1 MPVCTNCRS
10 DVDED
15 ASVCPNCGAVF
26 EDSIDQQ
33 AGEYSTPS
41 TDLATNYI
49 FIAAIS
55 IVFLLLN
62 LWNTATARGAASLS
76 VSFSTQPLF
85 YTVLLAGIGLW
96 TTTVIGLKRRTT
108 QSVQAASY
116 ALNTITLI
124 SLVGFVTYMSRFAMP
139 GVGYARLGLPLL
151 DPLSNFV
158 ITILGSERIRLPPFA
173 YDALLLVGTAL
184 LVGMTIY
191 LHRKKPTLS
200 S

>member
-1 MPVCTNCRS
+1 MPVCTNCQS

-33 AGEYSTPS
+33 AGEYSTPGA
-41 TDLATNYI
+41 DLATSYI

-55 IVFLLLN
+55 IVFLLLG
-62 LWNTATARGAASLS
+62 LWNTATARRAASLS

-85 YTVLLAGIGLW
+85 YVGSIAGIGLW

-108 QSVQAASY
+108 RSVQAAVY
-116 ALNTITLI
+116 ALTTITVI
-124 SLVGFVTYMSRFAMP
+124 NLVGFVTYMSRFAMP
-139 GVGYARLGLPLL
+139 GVGYARLNMPLL

-158 ITILGSERIRLPPFA
+158 TILGFGRVRLPLFVN
-173 YDALLLVGTAL
+173 DALLLVGTAL